1 MEIIATT
8 KVTNRDGIKA
18 IKNGQKFN
26 KFSDIPTPKKPSWL
40 KVKAEFNP
48 NFHKVKEQVQ
58 SKQLYTVCE
67 EAHCPNISECWSAGT
82 ATFMLMG
89 SVCTRACKF
98 CSVDTGNPNG
108 WLDKDEPINTAKAV
122 EIMKL
127 KYVVL
132 TSVNRDDLLDGGA
145 QHFADTVKLIKEL
158 NPNTAVEALTPDFK
172 GLSSSIDTLVNCGL
186 EVFAQNIET
195 VERLTHQVRDIRAG
209 YKQTLD
215 VLAESKRINPRV
227 LTKTSI
233 ILGLGETDIEI
244 ENTMDDL
251 IKNKVD
257 ILTIG
262 QYLRPTRNHHPIE
275 RWVTPEETL
284 NDFKKFLT
292 LVKNEFGTIKV
303 YMIGIKPSVD
313 RLYLDEE
320 ERVFNNSISF
330 LAKEDPYL
338 EYINVWDLMLNEDG
352 TRMPDLYVEDGLH
365 MNPKGYEIWT
375 QLVRESLN
383 KDFNL

>member
-8 KVTNRDGIKA
+8 KITNRDGIKA
-18 IKNGQKFN
+18 IKNGQKAN
-26 KFSDIPTPKKPSWL
+26 KYADIPTPKKPSWL
-40 KVKAEFNP
+40 KIKAEFNP

-67 EAHCPNISECWSAGT
+67 EAHCPNINECWSAGT

-108 WLDKDEPINTAKAV
+108 WLDKDEPMNTAKAV
-122 EIMKL
+122 AIMRL

-132 TSVNRDDLLDGGA
+132 TSVNRDDLPDGGA

-172 GLSSSIDTLVNCGL
+172 GLFSSINTLVNCGL

-209 YKQTLD
+209 YQQTLD
-215 VLAESKRINPRV
+215 VLAESKRLNPEV

-233 ILGLGETDIEI
+233 ILGLGETDAEI
-244 ENTMDDL
+244 EQTMDDL
-251 IKNKVD
+251 IENKVD

-262 QYLRPTRNHHPIE
+262 QYLRPTVNHHPIE
-275 RWVTPEETL
+275 RWVTPEEFEKYRQIGL
-284 NDFKKFLT
+284 KKGFLEVVSGPMVRSSYRAERA
-292 LVKNEFGTIKV
+292 LQKN
-303 YMIGIKPSVD
+303 
-313 RLYLDEE
+313 
-320 ERVFNNSISF
+320 N
-330 LAKEDPYL
+330 A
-338 EYINVWDLMLNEDG
+338 
-352 TRMPDLYVEDGLH
+352 GL
-365 MNPKGYEIWT
+365 
-375 QLVRESLN
+375 
-383 KDFNL
+383 

>member
-8 KVTNRDGIKA
+8 KITNRDGIKA
-18 IKNGQKFN
+18 VKNGQKLN
-26 KFSDIPTPKKPSWL
+26 KYSEIPTSKKPSWL
-40 KVKAEFNP
+40 KVKADFNP

-67 EAHCPNISECWSAGT
+67 EAHCPNINECWSAGT

-108 WLDKDEPINTAKAV
+108 WLDKDEPLNTAKAV

-132 TSVNRDDLLDGGA
+132 TSVNRDDLPDGGA
-145 QHFADTVKLIKEL
+145 QHFANTVKLIKDL
-158 NPNTAVEALTPDFK
+158 NPDTAVEALTPDFK
-172 GLSSSIDTLVNCGL
+172 GLSSSIETLVNSGL

-209 YKQTLD
+209 YQQTLD
-215 VLAESKRINPRV
+215 VLAESKRINPKV

-233 ILGLGETDIEI
+233 ILGLGETDSEI
-244 ENTMDDL
+244 EQTLNDL
-251 IKNKVD
+251 AKNKVD
-257 ILTIG
+257 IVTIG

-275 RWVTPEETL
+275 RWVTPEE
-284 NDFKKFLT
+284 F
-292 LVKNEFGTIKV
+292 ER
-303 YMIGIKPSVD
+303 YRQIG
-313 RLYLDEE
+313 
-320 ERVFNNSISF
+320 
-330 LAKEDPYL
+330 
-338 EYINVWDLMLNEDG
+338 
-352 TRMPDLYVEDGLH
+352 
-365 MNPKGYEIWT
+365 
-375 QLVRESLN
+375 LN
-383 KDFNL
+383 KGFLEVVSGPMVRSSYRAERALEKNNAGL

>member
-8 KVTNRDGIKA
+8 KITNRDGIKA
-18 IKNGQKFN
+18 IKNGQKAN
-26 KFSDIPTPKKPSWL
+26 KYADIPTPKKPSWL
-40 KVKAEFNP
+40 KIKAEFNP
-48 NFHKVKEQVQ
+48 NFHKVKEQVK

-108 WLDKDEPINTAKAV
+108 WLDKDEPMNTAKAV
-122 EIMKL
+122 AIMRL

-132 TSVNRDDLLDGGA
+132 TSVNRDDLPDGGA
-145 QHFADTVKLIKEL
+145 QHFADTVELIKKL

-172 GLSSSIDTLVNCGL
+172 GFSSSINTLVNCGL

-209 YKQTLD
+209 YQQTLD
-215 VLAESKRINPRV
+215 VLAESKRINSKV

-233 ILGLGETDIEI
+233 ILGLGETDEEI
-244 ENTMDDL
+244 EKTMDDL
-251 IKNKVD
+251 IANKVD

-275 RWVTPEETL
+275 RWVTPEEFERYREL
-284 NDFKKFLT
+284 GLKKGFLEVVSGPMVRSSYRAERA
-292 LVKNEFGTIKV
+292 LEKNNAGLR
-303 YMIGIKPSVD
+303 Y
-313 RLYLDEE
+313 
-320 ERVFNNSISF
+320 SF
-330 LAKEDPYL
+330 
-338 EYINVWDLMLNEDG
+338 
-352 TRMPDLYVEDGLH
+352 
-365 MNPKGYEIWT
+365 
-375 QLVRESLN
+375 
-383 KDFNL
+383 

>member
-8 KVTNRDGIKA
+8 KITNRDGIKA
-18 IKNGQKFN
+18 IKNGQKAN
-26 KFSDIPTPKKPSWL
+26 KYADIPTPKKPSWL
-40 KVKAEFNP
+40 KIKAEFNP
-48 NFHKVKEQVQ
+48 NFHKVKEQVK

-67 EAHCPNISECWSAGT
+67 EAHCPNINECWSAGT

-108 WLDKDEPINTAKAV
+108 WLDKDEPMNTAKAV
-122 EIMKL
+122 AIMLL

-132 TSVNRDDLLDGGA
+132 TSVNRDDLPDGGA

-172 GLSSSIDTLVNCGL
+172 GLSSSINTLVNCGL

-209 YKQTLD
+209 YQQTLD
-215 VLAESKRINPRV
+215 VLAESKRLNPEV

-233 ILGLGETDIEI
+233 ILGLGETDAEI
-244 ENTMDDL
+244 EQTMDDL
-251 IKNKVD
+251 IENKVD

-262 QYLRPTRNHHPIE
+262 QYLQP
-275 RWVTPEETL
+275 
-284 NDFKKFLT
+284 
-292 LVKNEFGTIKV
+292 TIKHHKV
-303 YMIGIKPSVD
+303 EKFVNP
-313 RLYLDEE
+313 DEFDKYKIVALSNGFLLVSSSPFTRSSFHASE
-320 ERVFNNSISF
+320 DFEKLKKIRINQLNN
-330 LAKEDPYL
+330 
-338 EYINVWDLMLNEDG
+338 
-352 TRMPDLYVEDGLH
+352 
-365 MNPKGYEIWT
+365 
-375 QLVRESLN
+375 
-383 KDFNL
+383 

>member
-1 MEIIATT
+1 MEIIATS
-8 KVTNRDGIKA
+8 KITNRDGIKA
-18 IKNGQKFN
+18 VRNGQKFN
-26 KFSDIPTPKKPSWL
+26 KFAHIPSPKKPSWL
-40 KVKAEFNP
+40 KVKAEFSP

-58 SKQLYTVCE
+58 SKQLNTVCE

-108 WLDKDEPINTAKAV
+108 WLDKEEPLNTAKAV
-122 EIMKL
+122 QVMKL

-132 TSVNRDDLLDGGA
+132 TSVNRDDLPDGGA
-145 QHFADTVKLIKEL
+145 QHFANTVKLIKDL

-209 YKQTLD
+209 YQQTLD
-215 VLAESKRINPRV
+215 VLAESKRINPKV

-233 ILGLGETDIEI
+233 ILGLGETDSEI
-244 ENTMDDL
+244 EQTLNDL
-251 IKNKVD
+251 AKNKVD
-257 ILTIG
+257 IVTIG

-275 RWVTPEETL
+275 RWVTPEEFERYRQLGL
-284 NDFKKFLT
+284 NKGFLE
-292 LVKNEFGTIKV
+292 VVSGPMV
-303 YMIGIKPSVD
+303 RSSY
-313 RLYLDEE
+313 RA
-320 ERVFNNSISF
+320 ERVLHI
-330 LAKEDPYL
+330 D
-338 EYINVWDLMLNEDG
+338 NV
-352 TRMPDLYVEDGLH
+352 GL
-365 MNPKGYEIWT
+365 
-375 QLVRESLN
+375 
-383 KDFNL
+383 

>member
-1 MEIIATT
+1 MEIIATS
-8 KVTNRDGIKA
+8 KIINRDGIKA
-18 IKNGQKFN
+18 VRNGQKFN
-26 KFSDIPTPKKPSWL
+26 KFAHIPSPKKPSWL

-58 SKQLYTVCE
+58 SKQLNTVCE

-108 WLDKDEPINTAKAV
+108 WLDKDEPLNTAKAV
-122 EIMKL
+122 QIMKL

-132 TSVNRDDLLDGGA
+132 TSVNRDDLPDGGA
-145 QHFADTVKLIKEL
+145 QHFANTVKLIKDL

-209 YKQTLD
+209 YQQTLD
-215 VLAESKRINPRV
+215 VLAESKRINPKV

-233 ILGLGETDIEI
+233 ILGLGETDLEI
-244 ENTMDDL
+244 ERTLNDL
-251 IKNKVD
+251 AQNNVD
-257 ILTIG
+257 IVTIG

-275 RWVTPEETL
+275 RWVTPEEFERYRQLGL
-284 NDFKKFLT
+284 NKGFLE
-292 LVKNEFGTIKV
+292 VVSGPMV
-303 YMIGIKPSVD
+303 RSSY
-313 RLYLDEE
+313 RA
-320 ERVFNNSISF
+320 ERVLHI
-330 LAKEDPYL
+330 D
-338 EYINVWDLMLNEDG
+338 NV
-352 TRMPDLYVEDGLH
+352 GL
-365 MNPKGYEIWT
+365 
-375 QLVRESLN
+375 
-383 KDFNL
+383 

>member
-8 KVTNRDGIKA
+8 KITNRDGIKA
-18 IKNGQKFN
+18 IKNGQKSN
-26 KFSDIPTPKKPSWL
+26 KYADIPTSKKPSWL
-40 KVKAEFNP
+40 KIKAEFNP
-48 NFHKVKEQVQ
+48 NFYKVKEQVK

-108 WLDKDEPINTAKAV
+108 WLDKDEPMNTAKAV
-122 EIMKL
+122 AIMRL

-132 TSVNRDDLLDGGA
+132 TSVNRDDLPDGGA
-145 QHFADTVKLIKEL
+145 QHFANTVKLIKEL

-172 GLSSSIDTLVNCGL
+172 GLSSSIDILVNCGL

-209 YKQTLD
+209 YQQTLD
-215 VLAESKRINPRV
+215 VLAESKRINPEV

-233 ILGLGETDIEI
+233 ILGFGETDEEI
-244 ENTMDDL
+244 EETMDDL
-251 IKNKVD
+251 IAHKVD

-275 RWVTPEETL
+275 RWVTPEEFEKYRQIGL
-284 NDFKKFLT
+284 EKGFLEVVSGPMVRSSYRAERA
-292 LVKNEFGTIKV
+292 LEKNNAG
-303 YMIGIKPSVD
+303 IGK
-313 RLYLDEE
+313 
-320 ERVFNNSISF
+320 N
-330 LAKEDPYL
+330 
-338 EYINVWDLMLNEDG
+338 
-352 TRMPDLYVEDGLH
+352 
-365 MNPKGYEIWT
+365 
-375 QLVRESLN
+375 
-383 KDFNL
+383 